1 MVSVT
6 AWRRLVVAASSQT
19 VVPRAVSACPLKA
32 WRSFRVR
39 MSHNTTQP
47 ELARL
52 KKRRE
57 FLAVAGANRK
67 WATPGMVVQV
77 RKRPS
82 GEDGEDVVRIGFT
95 TSRKVGNAV
104 IRNRAR
110 RRLRACV
117 DAVLP
122 GRVKTGLDIVVIGR
136 AATPDRSFEALKG
149 DFVKSLKKLNA
160 FTEPSAEPAGQGIN
174 HA

>member
-1 MVSVT
+1 M
-6 AWRRLVVAASSQT
+6 SQP
-19 VVPRAVSACPLKA
+19 PREPGLI
-32 WRSFRVR
+32 
-39 MSHNTTQP
+39 
-47 ELARL
+47 RL

-77 RKRPS
+77 RIRPP

-104 IRNRAR
+104 VRNRAR

-117 DAVLP
+117 DAILP
-122 GRVKTGLDIVVIGR
+122 GQVKPGLDIVVIGR
-136 AATPDRSFEALKG
+136 QATPGRPFAALKD
-149 DFVKSLKKLNA
+149 DFLKSLKKLNA
-160 FTEPSAEPAGQGIN
+160 LMDGPNRTEPHVQ
-174 HA
+174 

>member
-1 MVSVT
+1 M
-6 AWRRLVVAASSQT
+6 SQ
-19 VVPRAVSACPLKA
+19 
-32 WRSFRVR
+32 
-39 MSHNTTQP
+39 SHIQQG
-47 ELARL
+47 LSRL

-57 FLAVAGANRK
+57 FLAVAGAKRK

-77 RKRPS
+77 RKRRS
-82 GEDGEDVVRIGFT
+82 GEAGDDVVRVGFT

-122 GRVKTGLDIVVIGR
+122 GRVKPGLDIVVIGR
-136 AATPDRSFEALKG
+136 AQTPARPFEALKD
-149 DFVKSLKKLNA
+149 DFLKSLKKLDA
-160 FTEPSAEPAGQGIN
+160 YQLSPEQGVHN
-174 HA
+174 V

>member
-1 MVSVT
+1 MSQ
-6 AWRRLVVAASSQT
+6 SQT
-19 VVPRAVSACPLKA
+19 QQGL
-32 WRSFRVR
+32 
-39 MSHNTTQP
+39 
-47 ELARL
+47 LRL

-57 FLAVAGANRK
+57 FLAVAGAKRK

-77 RKRPS
+77 RKRRS
-82 GEDGEDVVRIGFT
+82 GEAGDDVVRVGFT

-122 GRVKTGLDIVVIGR
+122 GRVKPGLDIVVIGR
-136 AATPDRSFEALKG
+136 AQTPARPFQALKD
-149 DFVKSLKKLNA
+149 DFLKSLKKLDA
-160 FTEPSAEPAGQGIN
+160 YQSAPEQGDHN
-174 HA
+174 V